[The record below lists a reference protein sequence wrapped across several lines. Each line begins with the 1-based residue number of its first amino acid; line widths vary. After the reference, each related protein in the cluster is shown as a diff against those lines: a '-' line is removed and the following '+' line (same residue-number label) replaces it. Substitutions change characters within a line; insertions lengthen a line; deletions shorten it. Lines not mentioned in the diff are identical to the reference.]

1 MAEPS
6 GDFWDDLLQEF
17 KTSDEIAK
25 LDKDSTLA
33 EMVECL
39 LGEPLTFE
47 VIVNSRFSIFDHSQR
62 RWSIRAN

>member
-1 MAEPS
+1 MVEPS

-17 KTSDEIAK
+17 NVTEEIAK

-39 LGEPLTFE
+39 LGK
-47 VIVNSRFSIFDHSQR
+47 R
-62 RWSIRAN
+62 